1 LPFSVKEYSTVGG
14 TVANAFLTPTPQL
27 APAGRDMPSRPLS
40 IRIFTALVGVVT
52 NKFLYEQA
60 LTIKNSGQ
68 TISKILAAVSLLE
81 LVGDNT
87 NKGTK

>member
-1 LPFSVKEYSTVGG
+1 VSEKYKITNPEGIYF
-14 TVANAFLTPTPQL
+14 FP
-27 APAGRDMPSRPLS
+27 
-40 IRIFTALVGVVT
+40 ALVGVVT

-60 LTIKNSGQ
+60 LIINNSGQ

-87 NKGTK
+87 NKGTNIIRPI